1 MKYRTLVIL
10 VMALLV
16 LGIFTGCAQEGGTEA
31 LPGEEAPIA
40 VVPDS
45 SLMEDEHTPRIF
57 AIAPNAPQVEIPDE
71 SVPMASSYVDVSDG
85 VSEREAEAIA
95 INHAGLTNKDVSFLH
110 SRLVDEGEPDYYHV
124 EFRGNNVPYKFWISV
139 VDGEILLYEK
149 GT

>member
-1 MKYRTLVIL
+1 MKNRFGHAAY
-10 VMALLV
+10 
-16 LGIFTGCAQEGGTEA
+16 FTGA
-31 LPGEEAPIA
+31 LPIILKLRTTYLKVTDDQGNVYEGDYIYGSALN
-40 VVPDS
+40 S
-45 SLMEDEHTPRIF
+45 TSLAGTFD
-57 AIAPNAPQVEIPDE
+57 IPKK
-71 SVPMASSYVDVSDG
+71 YVDVSDG

-149 GT
+149 GA

>member
-1 MKYRTLVIL
+1 
-10 VMALLV
+10 
-16 LGIFTGCAQEGGTEA
+16 
-31 LPGEEAPIA
+31 
-40 VVPDS
+40 
-45 SLMEDEHTPRIF
+45 
-57 AIAPNAPQVEIPDE
+57 
-71 SVPMASSYVDVSDG
+71 MASSYVDVSDG

-149 GT
+149 GA